1 MFLICLVEYQHLWGG
16 GERDNREGEGGIC
29 RDEWRP
35 NTVQQLPG
43 SWRIKIKAGG
53 CRVMNVNL
61 CTEIPGEVSIILQ
74 KTNLDL
80 MATENLLL
88 GHDQIEFTRC
98 GHTKGWEQDGK
109 HSLPSLPVGTSRP
122 AALPRMSPRFSDS
135 LYIYMSETAGCYA
148 EVWGTEKLTGKQT
161 SRGTMNEQMFKTV
174 RKKGTEQRTY
184 VPSTSGSKEKGE
196 EEEGW
201 GEGWVGEGQ
210 KRQDEERDRRLDQTQ
225 AAEI

>member
-135 LYIYMSETAGCYA
+135 LYMYVRDCRLLRRSMRNRETDRQADKQRNDEWADVQNGEKERDGA
-148 EVWGTEKLTGKQT
+148 ENIRTQYVWIKREGGRGGGVRGRMGGRRAEKTGW
-161 SRGTMNEQMFKTV
+161 R
-174 RKKGTEQRTY
+174 
-184 VPSTSGSKEKGE
+184 
-196 EEEGW
+196 
-201 GEGWVGEGQ
+201 
-210 KRQDEERDRRLDQTQ
+210 KRQEVGSDS